1 MTRTDEGTRAGVAG
15 RASSQVAINT
25 LLLFVGLLLSL
36 WYAGQLLQEIQTTLT
51 ATAMGAARGANA
63 NAGGDD
69 SRLPQDHRR
78 LPIPLH
84 ELTADDPN
92 LVCPEPLVAVH
103 DRIVSGTAN
112 TSTATNNQTKPRRI
126 PRIMH
131 LSMRSRCMPPDL
143 ADTVFR
149 WQKALPNHDIYFHD
163 DAAIERLMRDDPW
176 PEFPHLLKI
185 YDGCIQV
192 KGAVMV
198 DIWRILVLYRYG
210 GLYSDID
217 NWPLQPFTEDEPI
230 QQGDS
235 AMFFSD
241 PFNRPS
247 QWFMSMEPKHPIAYF
262 SMFEILKRILAVE
275 TIEDFK
281 PVFTTGPDPCK
292 IGYAVFL
299 EGNGEKYEEIFG
311 LGVHVAAERFG
322 NRTVRKLGREGGEYL
337 RKHLGDTFDDM
348 VDNTDK
354 DGKSFKITRKER
366 SERQSG
372 ALHWKKMVTNRRVEV
387 EKPGGRCLDLL
398 YKLDQDTTRR
408 M

>member
-1 MTRTDEGTRAGVAG
+1 MDSSTRYRAHAHSAAETWHHCSWGARRQSTSNDILTYFHRLAVFTYLAQLSTQQNTNASASDHRHQAIRAVNITLDFDSHDMADEGTRAGVAG
-15 RASSQVAINT
+15 RACSQVAITT
-25 LLLFVGLLLSL
+25 LLLFIGLLVSS

-51 ATAMGAARGANA
+51 ATAMEAARGTNA
-63 NAGGDD
+63 NAGGDN
-69 SRLPQDHRR
+69 SRLSPNHRR

-112 TSTATNNQTKPRRI
+112 ATTARNDQTKSRQRI

-230 QQGDS
+230 QQDDS

-247 QWFMSMEPKHPIAYF
+247 QWFMSMEPKHPITYF

-292 IGYAVFL
+292 IGYAIFL
-299 EGNGEKYEEIFG
+299 
-311 LGVHVAAERFG
+311 
-322 NRTVRKLGREGGEYL
+322 
-337 RKHLGDTFDDM
+337 
-348 VDNTDK
+348 
-354 DGKSFKITRKER
+354 
-366 SERQSG
+366 
-372 ALHWKKMVTNRRVEV
+372 
-387 EKPGGRCLDLL
+387 
-398 YKLDQDTTRR
+398 
-408 M
+408 